1 MYKVIRYFEDMQD
14 GMHPYNVGDTFPRD
28 GVDANDDRL
37 AELATGANLQRTPLI
52 EYVEDE
58 APVKKA
64 RKKKK
69 DAD

>member
-1 MYKVIRYFEDMQD
+1 MQD

-28 GVDANDDRL
+28 GVDANDGRL
-37 AELATGANLQRTPLI
+37 AELSTDANLQRTPLI

-64 RKKKK
+64 RKKKE

>member
-1 MYKVIRYFEDMQD
+1 MYKVIKYFEDMKD

-37 AELATGANLQRTPLI
+37 AELSTDANLQRTPLI

-58 APVKKA
+58 APVKKES
-64 RKKKK
+64 KKEEERC
-69 DAD
+69 